1 MRQTLFFVPH
11 ELAGL
16 PVFGFGWIFAIWALA
31 SLGYLGWLIAK
42 QGFSPEVRG
51 LVPVLLVVGAVLL
64 WVLPAVEE
72 PGEGLPI
79 RGYGV
84 MMLLA
89 VGSGMWLALERAR
102 RMGLDPDLIVSLAF
116 WMFVSGIVGARL
128 FYVVEYWSQMR
139 SRLEAPSLL
148 SLLGMLVNYT
158 RGGLVVY
165 GALAGAALAF
175 LAFCWRRKLPTLAI
189 ADLIAPSLALGQ
201 GLGRL
206 GCFLS
211 GCCFGGACDLPWAV
225 TFPWGTAPHVHQIR
239 TGQTDLH
246 GLWLDYSKQEPVVAK
261 VEPDSAAARAG
272 IVASDRIEEIDGQ
285 RVASSEQALAM
296 LVSAPPGEELVVT
309 VAGKPPLMWAT
320 SVPLPRSRPVH
331 PAQLYSAFD
340 ALLLCGLLLAY
351 YPFRRRDGEV
361 IALGLTLHAI
371 TRYLLEV
378 IRIDE
383 PSVFGTGLSI
393 SQTISVG
400 MLVALAAGWAWLLTR
415 PRGSALPAAV

>member
-1 MRQTLFFVPH
+1 MRQTLFFIPH
-11 ELAGL
+11 ELGGL
-16 PVFGFGWIFAIWALA
+16 PVFGFGWIFALWALA
-31 SLGYLGWLIAK
+31 SLVYLGWLVRQ
-42 QGFSPEVRG
+42 QGFSPEARG

-89 VGSGMWLALERAR
+89 VSSGMWLALERAR

-116 WMFVSGIVGARL
+116 WMFICGLLGARI

-139 SRLEAPSLL
+139 ARLEAPSLL

-165 GALAGAALAF
+165 GALAGAAVAF
-175 LAFCWRRKLPTLAI
+175 LVFCWRRKLPTLAV

-225 TFPWGTAPHVHQIR
+225 TFPWGTAPHVHQVR
-239 TGQTDLH
+239 SGQTDLH
-246 GLWLDYSKQEPVVAK
+246 GLWLSLAQSEPIVAK
-261 VEPDSAAARAG
+261 VEPESAAARAG
-272 IVASDRIEEIDGQ
+272 LTAGDRLVAVDGQ
-285 RVASSEQALAM
+285 PVSSGEEALAM
-296 LVSAPPGEELVVT
+296 LLSAPPGQELTVS
-309 VAGKPPLMWAT
+309 VAGKPEMTWTAPA
-320 SVPLPRSRPVH
+320 PLPRSRPVH
-331 PAQLYSAFD
+331 PAQLYSAID

-383 PSVFGTGLSI
+383 PAVFGTGLSI

-400 MLVALAAGWAWLLTR
+400 ILVCLAAGWAWLLTR
-415 PRGSALPAAV
+415 PRGSALPAAA

>member
-1 MRQTLFFVPH
+1 
-11 ELAGL
+11 
-16 PVFGFGWIFAIWALA
+16 
-31 SLGYLGWLIAK
+31 
-42 QGFSPEVRG
+42 
-51 LVPVLLVVGAVLL
+51 
-64 WVLPAVEE
+64 
-72 PGEGLPI
+72 
-79 RGYGV
+79 
-84 MMLLA
+84 
-89 VGSGMWLALERAR
+89 
-102 RMGLDPDLIVSLAF
+102 
-116 WMFVSGIVGARL
+116 MFVCGILGARI

-139 SRLEAPSLL
+139 ARLETPSLL

-165 GALAGAALAF
+165 GALAGAAVAF
-175 LAFCWRRKLPTLAI
+175 LAFCWRRKLPTLAV

-225 TFPWGTAPHVHQIR
+225 TFPWATAPHVHQVR
-239 TGQTDLH
+239 TAQTDLH
-246 GLWLDYSKQEPVVAK
+246 GLWLDFSLSEPTLAK

-272 IVASDRIEEIDGQ
+272 LSSGDRLIAVDGQTVAST
-285 RVASSEQALAM
+285 EQALAM
-296 LVSAPPGEELVVT
+296 LLSTPPGEELSVV
-309 VAGKPPLMWAT
+309 VAGKPAVSWTAAE
-320 SVPLPRSRPVH
+320 PLPRSRPVH

-351 YPFRRRDGEV
+351 YPYRRRDGEV

-383 PSVFGTGLSI
+383 PAVFGTGLSI

-400 MLVALAAGWAWLLTR
+400 MLVALAAGWLWLLTR
-415 PRGSALPAAV
+415 PRGTALPAAV